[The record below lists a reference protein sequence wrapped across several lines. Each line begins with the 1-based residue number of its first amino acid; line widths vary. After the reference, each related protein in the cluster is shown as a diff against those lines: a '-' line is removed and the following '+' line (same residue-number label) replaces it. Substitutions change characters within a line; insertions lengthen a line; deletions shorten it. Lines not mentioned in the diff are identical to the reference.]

1 MNIKQGLKQETNI
14 SVNKEGRNRV
24 DAQIRAPK
32 VRLIGEDGSQLGIF
46 LIREARQKAEEA
58 GLNLVEISP
67 NADPP
72 VARIMDYGKFL
83 FQESKQKAVAKK
95 KQRQVKVK
103 EVKFRPTT
111 DKADYEVKLR
121 NLRGFLEEGDKV
133 KITVFFRGREITHQE
148 LGMKLLEKV
157 RDDLTEFGKVEF
169 FPKLE
174 GRQLVMI
181 LGPKK
186 K

>member
-1 MNIKQGLKQETNI
+1 
-14 SVNKEGRNRV
+14 VRNRV
-24 DAQIRAPK
+24 NVQISAPLVVLCADVGSHLGVVLKKDAR
-32 VRLIGEDGSQLGIF
+32 RF
-46 LIREARQKAEEA
+46 AEEA
-58 GLNLVEISP
+58 ELDLVEISP

-72 VARIMDYGKFL
+72 VVRVMDYGKFL
-83 FQESKQKAVAKK
+83 FQESKQKAIARK
-95 KQRQVKVK
+95 KQKQVKVK
-103 EVKFRPTT
+103 EVKFRPNT
-111 DKADYEVKLR
+111 DKGDYEVKLR

-133 KITVFFRGREITHQE
+133 KVTIFFRGREITHQE
-148 LGMKLLEKV
+148 LGMKLLERV
-157 RDDLTEFGKVEF
+157 RDDLTEQGKVEF

>member
-1 MNIKQGLKQETNI
+1 MPGGKIISSIGKET
-14 SVNKEGRNRV
+14 RNRV
-24 DAQIRAPK
+24 NAQIRAPK
-32 VRLIGEDGSQLGIF
+32 VRVIGADGSQVGVLA
-46 LIREARQKAEEA
+46 LKDARKLAEEA
-58 GLNLVEISP
+58 ELDLVEISP

-72 VARIMDYGKFL
+72 VVRIMDYGKFL
-83 FQESKQKAVAKK
+83 FQESKQRAQAKK

-103 EVKFRPTT
+103 ELKFRPTT

-148 LGMKLLEKV
+148 LGMKLLERIKE
-157 RDDLTEFGKVEF
+157 DLAEHAKVEF

-181 LGPKK
+181 LAPKK

>member
-1 MNIKQGLKQETNI
+1 MEESFI
-14 SVNKEGRNRV
+14 SIGKEGRNRIN
-24 DAQIRAPK
+24 AQIRAPK
-32 VRLIGEDGSQLGIF
+32 VRLIADDGGQLGVV
-46 LIREARQKAEEA
+46 LIKDARRIAEEA
-58 GLNLVEISP
+58 ELDLVEISP

-72 VARIMDYGKFL
+72 VVRVMDYGKFL
-83 FQESKQKAVAKK
+83 FQESKQKSIARK
-95 KQRQVKVK
+95 KQKQVKVK
-103 EVKFRPTT
+103 EVKFRPST
-111 DKADYEVKLR
+111 DKGDYEVKLR

-133 KITVFFRGREITHQE
+133 KVTIFFRGREITHQE
-148 LGMKLLEKV
+148 LGMKLLERV
-157 RDDLTEFGKVEF
+157 RDDLAEHGKVEF